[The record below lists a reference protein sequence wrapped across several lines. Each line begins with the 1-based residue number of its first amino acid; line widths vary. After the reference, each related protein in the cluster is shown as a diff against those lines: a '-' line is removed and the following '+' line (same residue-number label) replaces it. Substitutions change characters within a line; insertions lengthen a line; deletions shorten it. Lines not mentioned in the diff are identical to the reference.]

1 VKVLVVSLYFP
12 PAGGPGVQRPLKLA
26 AHLTRLGFEV
36 DVLAP
41 DDPKW
46 VHRDASLRV
55 PDGVTVHRARNL
67 GPRARIPGHEL
78 YGRSGLDRLRRR
90 AAIAAR
96 GLLVPD
102 ASVLWT
108 VTAIPAA
115 LRIVRR
121 EAIDVVLTT
130 SPPGSVHLVGAAV
143 RARTRARWV
152 ADLRD
157 PIVGHAHRRREI
169 RGEPALAR
177 LVGRRAD
184 AVVAASAGT
193 ADSMER
199 FARGLA
205 VHVVENGCDY
215 DDFDGLEYRRGERF
229 RITHTGSFFGRRNP
243 RAFLEAL
250 ARTDG
255 HVVARF
261 VGGLPPRH
269 RAWVA
274 EHGLGDRV
282 EVLDFVPRA
291 EALALQ
297 RDSEAN
303 LLLVPEAE
311 GRGRAVLT
319 AKVFEYLAA
328 ERPIL
333 AVVPPDGHAAEL
345 MRETGAGVVV
355 PPDDVDAIAEALAD
369 LERRWREGTLDGSP
383 LTPELR
389 ARLDRRAGAER
400 LAGILRD
407 VAGNGGS

>member
-1 VKVLVVSLYFP
+1 MRILIVSLYWP

-26 AHLTRLGFEV
+26 AHLSALGLDV
-36 DVLAP
+36 HVLAP

-46 VHRDASLRV
+46 VHRDTSLEV
-55 PDGVTVHRARNL
+55 PAGVTVHRARNL
-67 GPRARIPGHEL
+67 GPRARIPAQEL
-78 YGRSGLDRLRRR
+78 YGRRGLDRLRRR
-90 AAIAAR
+90 ASITAR

-102 ASVLWT
+102 ASVLWNA
-108 VTAIPAA
+108 TAIPAA

-121 EAIDVVLTT
+121 EGIDVALTT

-143 RARTRARWV
+143 RARTKARWV

-157 PIVGHAHRRREI
+157 AIVGHAHRRREI

-177 LVGRRAD
+177 LVARRAD
-184 AVVAASAGT
+184 AVVAASRGVAEG
-193 ADSMER
+193 MER
-199 FARGLA
+199 SAPGLT
-205 VHVVENGCDY
+205 VHVVENGCDF

-229 RITHTGSFFGRRNP
+229 RITHTGSVFGRRNP

-255 HVVARF
+255 DVVARF
-261 VGGLPPRH
+261 VGGLPPRY
-269 RAWVA
+269 REWV
-274 EHGLGDRV
+274 ETHGLGERV
-282 EVLDFVPRA
+282 ELVDFVPRR

-303 LLLVPEAE
+303 LLLIPEAE

-355 PPDDVDAIAEALAD
+355 PPDDVDAIAEALGG
-369 LERRWREGTLDGSP
+369 LERRWREGSLDGSP
-383 LTPELR
+383 LTPVLR

-400 LAGILRD
+400 LAELLRE
-407 VAGNGGS
+407 VAP

>member
-1 VKVLVVSLYFP
+1 MRILVVSLYWP

-26 AHLTRLGFEV
+26 GHLTALGF
-36 DVLAP
+36 DAHVLAP

-46 VHRDASLRV
+46 VHRDPSLRV
-55 PDGVTVHRARNL
+55 PEGVTVHRARNL

-78 YGRSGLDRLRRR
+78 YGRRGLDRLRRR
-90 AAIAAR
+90 ATITAR

-102 ASVLWT
+102 ASVLWSA
-108 VTAIPAA
+108 TAIPAA
-115 LRIVRR
+115 LRIAR
-121 EAIDVVLTT
+121 EERIDVVLTT
-130 SPPGSVHLVGAAV
+130 SPPGSVHRVGAAV
-143 RARTRARWV
+143 RARGRARWV

-157 PIVGHAHRRREI
+157 GIVGHAHRRREI

-177 LVGRRAD
+177 LVARRAD
-184 AVVAASAGT
+184 AVVAASAGV
-193 ADSMER
+193 AEGMER
-199 FARGLA
+199 FAPGLT
-205 VHVVENGCDY
+205 VHLVENGCDF
-215 DDFDGLEYRRGERF
+215 DDFEGLEYRPGERF

-243 RAFLEAL
+243 QAFLEAL
-250 ARTDG
+250 ERTDG
-255 HVVARF
+255 DIVARF
-261 VGGLPPRH
+261 VGGLPPRE
-269 RAWVA
+269 REWV
-274 EHGLGDRV
+274 ESNGLRDRV
-282 EVLDFVPRA
+282 EVFDFLPRP

-345 MRETGAGVVV
+345 VRETGAGVVV
-355 PPDDVDAIAEALAD
+355 PPDDVDAIAGALAG
-369 LERRWREGTLDGSP
+369 LEHRWREGTLEGSP
-383 LTPELR
+383 LAPEQR

-400 LAGILRD
+400 LAEILRE
-407 VAGNGGS
+407 VAR